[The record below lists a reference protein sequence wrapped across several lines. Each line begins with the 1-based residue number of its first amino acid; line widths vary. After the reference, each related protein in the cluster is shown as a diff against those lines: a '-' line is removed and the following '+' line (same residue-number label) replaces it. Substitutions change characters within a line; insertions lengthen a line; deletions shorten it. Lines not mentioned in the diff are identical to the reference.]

1 MYCSKCGKEIPNE
14 SVFCPEC
21 GCKCKSDMDNKIRET
36 SAIEIKELITKVI
49 CNPISAVKNEAIK
62 LSSQNK
68 LIYIIITSLIT
79 PLITIFSFKTH
90 GSGLVKHII
99 KSIPMQK
106 VYILSLGSYI
116 INYVLLL
123 GIIYILF
130 KSLMKDKIDRTN
142 AMDIMFTISTF
153 NMLLEIIAA
162 IVLFLGIIPWVI
174 LKVFSMILLIILMYS
189 LLNSLLILKEKL
201 IYIYSTALV
210 VIALINMWFV
220 FKNVGS
226 IISDMFFSNILK
238 FM

>member
-49 CNPISAVKNEAIK
+49 CNPISTVKNEAIK

-79 PLITIFSFKTH
+79 PLITIFSFKTY
-90 GSGLVKHII
+90 GSGLVKYII
-99 KSIPMQK
+99 NSIPMQK
-106 VYILSLGSYI
+106 VYILNLGSYI

-130 KSLMKDKIDRTN
+130 KSLMKDKIDKTN
-142 AMDIMFTISTF
+142 AIDIMLTISTF

-162 IVLFLGIIPWVI
+162 IVLFLGVIPWVI

-226 IISDMFFSNILK
+226 IISDMFFSNFLK